1 MAVRDIDRSHYDSF
15 FSSVLVTAAQRLEV
29 NMILNDL
36 VAHCSP
42 KAEMKHVAF
51 LNNIVQAFIN
61 GDHVDY
67 NSLLTNVR
75 LLSPH
80 LFPLLYLHIAA
91 SHHPPLWSIRPPLP
105 ISFPFHLARSFDF
118 D

>member
-1 MAVRDIDRSHYDSF
+1 MAVADIDRSHYDSF
-15 FSSVLVTAAQRLEV
+15 FSSVLVTGAQRLEV

-75 LLSPH
+75 LLSAPSLSASVSSYCCLPPPPFLVNPATAS
-80 LFPLLYLHIAA
+80 LFLSIPPRPLL
-91 SHHPPLWSIRPPLP
+91 
-105 ISFPFHLARSFDF
+105 
-118 D
+118 